1 MAYTIAK
8 SAESGKTVISDV
20 FITEYM
26 PDANGTFVKVYL
38 LGLSQCTK
46 NSPMSFSQMAER
58 LSVTEND
65 VIKAWSFWADKRVV
79 EFDGENVRFLELES
93 AAQVSRI
100 ETKPVYSADE
110 IFACAAANKQLGDM
124 LRMVEKILSKPL
136 SSTDLTVLYSIYDYY
151 GMPAE
156 VIPMLVT
163 FCVRNG
169 KKSMRQI
176 EKTAVKWVEKGI
188 RSADDAERYLKKAE
202 EYIKAVNRLKN
213 AMGVAGRNFTPG
225 ETKCINSWMYDLKA
239 PFELIMHA
247 FDLCIANTGKLSV
260 KYMDRVI
267 ANWYAEGVFTL
278 EKAKSAALKKNLGKS
293 NAKPTGFVNFE
304 QTEYD
309 YDAFERRSIGG
320 SDKK

>member
-8 SAESGKTVISDV
+8 TAEPEKTAVSNV

-26 PDANGTFVKVYL
+26 PEANGTFVKIYL

-46 NSPMSFSQMAER
+46 NQPMSFSQMAQK
-58 LSVTEND
+58 LSVSETE
-65 VIKAWSFWADKRVV
+65 VIKAWSYWADKNVV
-79 EFDGENVRFLELES
+79 EFDGENVRFLELEP
-93 AAQVSRI
+93 AAQVARI
-100 ETKPVYSADE
+100 ETKPVYSAEE
-110 IFACAAANKQLGDM
+110 IFASAAANKQLGDM
-124 LRMVEKILSKPL
+124 LRIVEKIMLKPL

-151 GMPAE
+151 GMPLE

-188 RSADDAERYLKKAE
+188 SSADDAEKYLKKAE
-202 EYIKAVNRLKN
+202 EYIKAINKLKN
-213 AMGVAGRNFTPG
+213 AMGVTGRNFTPG
-225 ETKCINSWMYDLKA
+225 ETKCINSWMYDLKV

-247 FDLCIANTGKLSV
+247 FDLCIKNIGKLSV
-260 KYMDRVI
+260 SYMHKVI
-267 ANWYAEGVFTL
+267 LNWHAEGIFTL
-278 EKAKSAALKKNLGKS
+278 EKAKEAAVKKTLEKS

-309 YDAFERRSIGG
+309 YDAFEKRSIGG
-320 SDKK
+320 SDNK